1 MPWSSVKDAV
11 EQMLVGRC
19 HKGQTMPVTLSKF
32 ATGSSSFVRDRSTVL
47 SYCALATFTYL
58 LYGFGPMLSFLR
70 EELHFSY
77 TLISVHTSLWSAGAV
92 VTGLVF
98 DRFSRRVGRRRLFW
112 LSAAG
117 VVVGAVLLMVA
128 NTVWLTLLSAAML
141 GTVGTTVLVSTSV
154 ILADRHGERRDRALV
169 EANIGASATAVV
181 VPAILGFLHGTPAG
195 WRMSLLIP
203 VIAMGVIFLL
213 FRQTALPMTPP
224 QAHGSSV
231 PEHRLPA
238 EYLLFALLAAVSV
251 GIEFCVI
258 YYGAELLR
266 VATGIST
273 ASSATAMSLFF
284 VGALAGRVLGS
295 GLTRRPGRAVAVIFA
310 ALCLTMVGFLAFWL
324 AGGTT
329 VRLTGL
335 FVAGLGVAN
344 LYPLTLAMAIAAAP
358 GHTDRAT
365 ARVQVLGGLVMAAAP
380 FALGSLADHIG
391 IQHAYVVEPV
401 LIAIALVLLATGHTR
416 VRSNEQV
423 RRCGGRTRSGRGE

>member
-1 MPWSSVKDAV
+1 MPSSS
-11 EQMLVGRC
+11 QLVCRY
-19 HKGQTMPVTLSKF
+19 HKGQNMRMTLSKF
-32 ATGSSSFVRDRSTVL
+32 VTGSSSFVRDRSTIL
-47 SYCALATFTYL
+47 AYCALATFTYL
-58 LYGFGPMLSFLR
+58 LYGFGPLLSFLR

-77 TLISVHTSLWSAGAV
+77 TLISLHTSLWSAGALV
-92 VTGLVF
+92 AGLAF
-98 DRFSRRVGRRRLFW
+98 DRISRRVGRRRLFW

-128 NTVWLTLLSAAML
+128 YTVWLTLLCAALL
-141 GTVGTTVLVSTSV
+141 GSVGTTLMIGTSV

-169 EANIGASATAVV
+169 EANIGASMTAVV

-195 WRMSLLIP
+195 WRMSMLVP
-203 VIAMGVIFLL
+203 VVAMGVIFVL
-213 FRQTALPMTPP
+213 FRRTALPMTPS
-224 QAHGSSV
+224 QANGSSL

-238 EYLLFALLAAVSV
+238 VYWLFALLAGVSV

-266 VATGIST
+266 AATGLST
-273 ASSATAMSLFF
+273 ARAAAAMSLFL

-295 GLTRRPGRAVAVIFA
+295 GLTRRPGRALALMFA
-310 ALCLTMVGFLAFWL
+310 ALCLTMVGFVAFWL
-324 AGGTT
+324 VSDTPL
-329 VRLTGL
+329 RLTGL

-365 ARVQVLGGLVMAAAP
+365 ARVQVLGGFVAAVAP
-380 FALGSLADHIG
+380 FALGSLADHVG

-401 LIAIALVLLATGHTR
+401 IIVIALVLLAGAYTR
-416 VRSNEQV
+416 MRRNEQV
-423 RRCGGRTRSGRGE
+423 RRRGGGTRSE